1 MERIINRN
9 NVSGKQKLWEFIA
22 NRPSLLEM
30 VEETLQ
36 EKETDTESK
45 LRSHTEQKNF
55 REIINEDKMLVT
67 LN

>member
-1 MERIINRN
+1 
-9 NVSGKQKLWEFIA
+9 
-22 NRPSLLEM
+22 M

>member
-1 MERIINRN
+1 
-9 NVSGKQKLWEFIA
+9 
-22 NRPSLLEM
+22 M

-55 REIINEDKMLVT
+55 REIINEDKIKTMIIT
-67 LN
+67 EKRKK